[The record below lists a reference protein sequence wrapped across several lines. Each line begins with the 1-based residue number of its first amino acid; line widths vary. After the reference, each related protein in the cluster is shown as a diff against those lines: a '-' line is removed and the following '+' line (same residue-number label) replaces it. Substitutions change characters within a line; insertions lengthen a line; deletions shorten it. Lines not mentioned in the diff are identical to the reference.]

1 MAVGMNIDI
10 ASIDMVSEV
19 NMVSI
24 YGLGLGAFCWG
35 RGAVASL
42 TSIEAEWRS
51 LPAEEPARPPS
62 PGRSWG
68 ASGGLPR
75 PIPSRPVPFFTWKGP
90 GRREPRPSS
99 TGRAAAGCSSSPALL
114 ASCREQRRPLP
125 AARPHCTPPPPGR
138 RAEGPLLSSP
148 QGSPRCSGQPLLESA
163 EKKGEPLIATLLYA
177 FLSCPFASQLSFK
190 R

>member
-42 TSIEAEWRS
+42 TSIEAERRS

-75 PIPSRPVPFFTWKGP
+75 PIPSRPLLHVEGP
-90 GRREPRPSS
+90 GETGTPAQQHRPRRRRLQQFPGASRVLPRATAPPA
-99 TGRAAAGCSSSPALL
+99 GRAAALHPATAWPPGGGSAPEQPPRQPALL
-114 ASCREQRRPLP
+114 GATP
-125 AARPHCTPPPPGR
+125 ARVRG
-138 RAEGPLLSSP
+138 
-148 QGSPRCSGQPLLESA
+148 
-163 EKKGEPLIATLLYA
+163 KKG
-177 FLSCPFASQLSFK
+177 
-190 R
+190 

>member
-1 MAVGMNIDI
+1 MNIDI

-24 YGLGLGAFCWG
+24 YGLGLCAFCWG

-42 TSIEAEWRS
+42 TSIEAERRS

-75 PIPSRPVPFFTWKGP
+75 PIPSRSLLHVEGP
-90 GRREPRPSS
+90 GETGTPAQQHRPRRRRLQQFP
-99 TGRAAAGCSSSPALL
+99 G
-114 ASCREQRRPLP
+114 ASRVLP
-125 AARPHCTPPPPGR
+125 
-138 RAEGPLLSSP
+138 
-148 QGSPRCSGQPLLESA
+148 
-163 EKKGEPLIATLLYA
+163 
-177 FLSCPFASQLSFK
+177 
-190 R
+190 